1 VDVLDGATHG
11 FVRVWGLAD
20 ELAARYPELPAAQ
33 ICSVMDRAYQA
44 ATAVGT
50 ADARTVRQFAGDR
63 LDVARARNAAANRV
77 ARTGHREGRRKALTP
92 VGSSGS

>member
-1 VDVLDGATHG
+1 MDDSTHG

-33 ICSVMDRAYQA
+33 ICSVVDRAYVA
-44 ATAVGT
+44 ATAIGT

-63 LDVARARNAAANRV
+63 LDVARARNAVANRV
-77 ARTGHREGRRKALTP
+77 TRTGPGAGRRKPAATVRTGAGP
-92 VGSSGS
+92 T